1 MWWVLG
7 AVALSIGLCSGQWIG
22 DSAVEA
28 HTHRGIEYVYNLS
41 FDSARAEF
49 QYVRRQKP
57 EHPAGYFFLA
67 MVDWWRIIT
76 DLDNTS
82 RDDRFLSELDRVID
96 LCDNRLKKNEH
107 DTAALFFKGGALGFR
122 GRLHGN
128 REDWVQAASDGRA
141 AHPIVRDAYRL
152 APNNH
157 DVLLG
162 MGIYD
167 YYAAV
172 VPEQYP
178 FVKPFMIFFPKGN
191 RETGLRELRDAA
203 VRARYANTEAT
214 YVLLQVLQNFE
225 KRYDEALPLAQKLHG
240 RFPDNVIF
248 HKYLGR
254 CYASIGNWAE
264 IERTYSQILEHV
276 RKKKPGYDAVVE
288 REARYYLGL
297 SAMNGADYPAALE
310 HFYRTDELSRSI
322 DRKDPTG
329 FMVLT
334 NLKIGL
340 IYDIQKKR
348 SLALVQYGK
357 VLKMDDCQD
366 AHRQAEQYMKTPYAK
381 F

>member
-1 MWWVLG
+1 MLG
-7 AVALSIGLCSGQWIG
+7 AALLSIGECSSQWIG
-22 DSAVEA
+22 DSAIEA
-28 HTHRGIEYVYNLS
+28 HTQRGIDYVYNLS
-41 FDSARAEF
+41 FDSASAEF

-57 EHPAGYFFLA
+57 DHPAGYFFLA

-76 DLDNTS
+76 ELDNTS

-96 LCDNRLKKNEH
+96 LCDSRLKKNEH

-128 REDWVQAASDGRA
+128 RDDWVQAASDGRA
-141 AHPIVRDAYRL
+141 ALPIVQDAYKL
-152 APNNH
+152 APGNH

-172 VPEQYP
+172 VPEQFP

-191 RETGLRELRDAA
+191 REKGLRELREAA
-203 VRARYANTEAT
+203 ASGRYANTEAN
-214 YVLLQVLQNFE
+214 YVLLQVFQNFE
-225 KRYDEALPLAQKLHG
+225 KRFDEALPLAQKLHA
-240 RFPDNVIF
+240 RFPENVIF

-254 CYASIGNWAE
+254 SYASLGNWDG
-264 IERTYSQILEHV
+264 IERTFSQILERV
-276 RKKKPGYDAVVE
+276 QKKKRGYDAVVE

-297 SAMNGADYPAALE
+297 SAMNGADYSAALE

-329 FMVLT
+329 FMVIT

-348 SLALVQYGK
+348 SLALEQYAK
-357 VLKMDDCQD
+357 VLKMDDFQD